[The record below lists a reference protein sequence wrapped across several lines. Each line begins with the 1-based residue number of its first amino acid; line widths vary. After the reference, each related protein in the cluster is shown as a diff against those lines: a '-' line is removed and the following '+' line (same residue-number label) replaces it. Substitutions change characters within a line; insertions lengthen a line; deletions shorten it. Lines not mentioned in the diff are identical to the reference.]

1 MFQRD
6 RAGWTD
12 SRLMTMLPAQ
22 QTYSTREALSALA
35 DRGHDTTA
43 RVLRNVEKQLGLEI
57 GRSGPAADDLGQRE
71 YTAADLLLLERV
83 LTLQKAGLRLIEI
96 RAILLE
102 QDYDMIHFQVQNLRK
117 AVALLEEMEALAAPT
132 NGPPAPTNGYR
143 DLM

>member
-1 MFQRD
+1 
-6 RAGWTD
+6 
-12 SRLMTMLPAQ
+12 MLPAQ

-57 GRSGPAADDLGQRE
+57 GRSGPAIDETGQRE
-71 YTAADLLLLERV
+71 YTAADLQLLERV

-102 QDYDMIHFQVQNLRK
+102 QDYDMIHFQAQNLRK
-117 AVALLEEMEALAAPT
+117 ALALLEEMEARVEPLVGTLAPV
-132 NGPPAPTNGYR
+132 NGYR
-143 DLM
+143 DRVAELGADYGG

>member
-1 MFQRD
+1 
-6 RAGWTD
+6 
-12 SRLMTMLPAQ
+12 MTSLSAQ
-22 QTYSTREALSALA
+22 QTYSTRDALSALA

-57 GRSGPAADDLGQRE
+57 GRSGPPTDDIGQRE

-102 QDYDMIHFQVQNLRK
+102 QDYDMIHFQAQNLRK
-117 AVALLEEMEALAAPT
+117 ALALLEEMETLTEPT
-132 NGPPAPTNGYR
+132 NGQHAPTNGYR
-143 DLM
+143 DRPLDREMDYAG

>member
-1 MFQRD
+1 
-6 RAGWTD
+6 
-12 SRLMTMLPAQ
+12 MTMLPAQ

-57 GRSGPAADDLGQRE
+57 GRSGPAIDEAGQRE
-71 YTAADLLLLERV
+71 YTGADLQLLERV

-102 QDYDMIHFQVQNLRK
+102 QDYDMIHFQAQNLRK
-117 AVALLEEMEALAAPT
+117 ALALLEELEAQVEPFVGTLAPL
-132 NGPPAPTNGYR
+132 NGYR
-143 DLM
+143 DRVMELGADYGG

>member
-1 MFQRD
+1 
-6 RAGWTD
+6 
-12 SRLMTMLPAQ
+12 MLPAQ

-57 GRSGPAADDLGQRE
+57 GRGNPAPDDAGQRE
-71 YTAADLLLLERV
+71 YTAQDLQLLERV

-102 QDYDMIHFQVQNLRK
+102 RDYDMIHFQAQNLRK
-117 AVALLEEMEALAAPT
+117 ALGLLEQMEALVEPT
-132 NGPPAPTNGYR
+132 VGALAPTNGYLARTLDR
-143 DLM
+143 DVDFGG

>member
-1 MFQRD
+1 MEM
-6 RAGWTD
+6 D
-12 SRLMTMLPAQ
+12 STRLMNMLPAQ
-22 QTYSTREALSALA
+22 QTYSTRDALSALA

-57 GRSGPAADDLGQRE
+57 GRSNPATEDLGQRE

-102 QDYDMIHFQVQNLRK
+102 QDYDMIHFQAQNLRK
-117 AVALLEEMEALAAPT
+117 ALALLEEMETLAEPTAGTLAPM
-132 NGPPAPTNGYR
+132 NGYR
-143 DLM
+143 DLI

>member
-1 MFQRD
+1 
-6 RAGWTD
+6 
-12 SRLMTMLPAQ
+12 MTNLSAQ
-22 QTYSTREALSALA
+22 QTYSTRDALSALA

-57 GRSGPAADDLGQRE
+57 GRSGPPTDDIGQRE

-102 QDYDMIHFQVQNLRK
+102 QDYDMIHFQAQNLRK
-117 AVALLEEMEALAAPT
+117 ALALLEEMEALTEPT
-132 NGPPAPTNGYR
+132 NGAHAPTNGYLDHTLDR
-143 DLM
+143 ELDYAG